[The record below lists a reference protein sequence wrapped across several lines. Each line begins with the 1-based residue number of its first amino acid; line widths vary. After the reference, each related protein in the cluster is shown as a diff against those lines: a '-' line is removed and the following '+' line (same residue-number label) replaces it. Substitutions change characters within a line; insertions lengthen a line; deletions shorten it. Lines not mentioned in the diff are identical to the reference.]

1 MGSNPTPTA
10 IHFSARSGA
19 EPDPVLRRLAAS
31 ARRQDWFAVAVEL
44 VVVVLGIFVGLQVA
58 NWNEDRKAARLAG
71 DYRASLAAD
80 LATDEA
86 TMRAQSEYFQVIQAY
101 GSDAL
106 AWLDRPTPVTDASE
120 ASRLATAFMIAS
132 SVWEYRQ
139 PRPTYEDLK
148 ATGNLP
154 LLGDTALR
162 VQLVNYYSGV
172 DSAAVQ
178 WDTMPDYR
186 RQLRSIVP
194 AEAQRLIMDTC
205 ESVVSGEQIRL
216 AMNPNCR
223 VDLSPWDAVRVL
235 REIAESPGMKQEL
248 TYWMSQ
254 LRVKI
259 QLFELEADAAS
270 AMRRRV
276 LDSELR

>member
-1 MGSNPTPTA
+1 
-10 IHFSARSGA
+10 
-19 EPDPVLRRLAAS
+19 VLRRLVAS

-44 VVVVLGIFVGLQVA
+44 VVVVAGIFIGLQVA
-58 NWNEDRKAARLAG
+58 NWNEGRKAARLAG

-86 TMRAQSEYFQVIQAY
+86 TMRAHADYFEVIQAY

-106 AWLDRPTPVTDASE
+106 AWLDRPTPVTDAPD
-120 ASRLATAFMIAS
+120 ASRLVTAFMIAS

-178 WDTMPDYR
+178 WDLVPGYR

-194 AEAQRLIMDTC
+194 AEAQRLIMQAC
-205 ESVVSGEQIRL
+205 ETVASGERIGLVMHPDCQ
-216 AMNPNCR
+216 
-223 VDLSPWDAVRVL
+223 VDLLPWDPVKVL
-235 REIAESPGMKQEL
+235 NEIAASPGIKQEL

-254 LRVKI
+254 LRLKI
-259 QLFELEADAAS
+259 QLFELEADAAN

-276 LDSELR
+276 LDGEPR

>member
-1 MGSNPTPTA
+1 M
-10 IHFSARSGA
+10 
-19 EPDPVLRRLAAS
+19 LRRLVSS

-44 VVVVLGIFVGLQVA
+44 VVVVAGIFIGLQVA
-58 NWNEDRKAARLAG
+58 NWNEGRKAARLAG
-71 DYRASLAAD
+71 EYRASLAAD

-86 TMRAQSEYFQVIQAY
+86 TMRAQSDYFKVIQAY
-101 GSDAL
+101 GSHAL
-106 AWLDRPTPVTDASE
+106 AWLDHSTPVTDAAE
-120 ASRLATAFMIAS
+120 AARLVTAFMIAS
-132 SVWEYRQ
+132 SLWEYRQ

-148 ATGNLP
+148 ATGNLF

-172 DSAAVQ
+172 DSASVQ
-178 WDTMPDYR
+178 WDTVPDYR

-194 AEAQRLIMDTC
+194 AEAQRLIMNTC
-205 ESVVSGEQIRL
+205 ESVVPGEQIRL
-216 AMNPNCR
+216 AMNPDCH
-223 VDLSPWDAVRVL
+223 VDLSPWDAVEVL
-235 REIAESPGMKQEL
+235 GEIAASPGMKQEL

-254 LRVKI
+254 LRLKI

-276 LDSELR
+276 LDSAPR

>member
-1 MGSNPTPTA
+1 M
-10 IHFSARSGA
+10 
-19 EPDPVLRRLAAS
+19 LRRLVAS

-44 VVVVLGIFVGLQVA
+44 VVVVVGIFIGLQVA

-86 TMRAQSEYFQVIQAY
+86 TMRAHSDYFEVIQAY
-101 GSDAL
+101 GSNAL
-106 AWLDRPTPVTDASE
+106 AWLDRPTPVTDVGE
-120 ASRLATAFMIAS
+120 ASRRVTAFMIAS

-172 DSAAVQ
+172 DSASVQ
-178 WDTMPDYR
+178 WDIVPDYR
-186 RQLRSIVP
+186 RRLRSIVP
-194 AEAQRLIMDTC
+194 AEAQRLVMETC
-205 ESVVSGEQIRL
+205 ESVATGDQIGL
-216 AMNPNCR
+216 VMSPDCH
-223 VDLSPWDAVRVL
+223 VDLSPWDPAKVL
-235 REIAESPGMKQEL
+235 REIAASPGMKQEL

-254 LRVKI
+254 LRLKI

-276 LDSELR
+276 LDNALR